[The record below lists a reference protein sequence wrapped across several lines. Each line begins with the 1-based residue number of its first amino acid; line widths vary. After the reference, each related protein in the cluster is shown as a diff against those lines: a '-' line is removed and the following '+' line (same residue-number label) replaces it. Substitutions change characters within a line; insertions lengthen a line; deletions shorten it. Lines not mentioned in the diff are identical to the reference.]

1 MAEREY
7 FIVNPKGTI
16 HIVTREHAQMRLAS
30 PGWRMANAKEITAYR
45 DGVAGASYRDI
56 SKENE
61 DPKFMGKQFIQRT
74 GEPLAEPFRIDPDA
88 AMERADE
95 ELRKVEAQYDSPEGD
110 EEEEKQAI
118 PQATI
123 NALTGK

>member
-16 HIVTREHAQMRLAS
+16 HIVTREHAQSRLAS
-30 PGWRMANAKEITAYR
+30 PGWRMAVSEEIAAYK
-45 DGVAGASYRDI
+45 DGVASSDYRDV

-61 DPKFMGKQFIQRT
+61 DPKFLGKQFVQRT
-74 GEPLAEPFRIDPDA
+74 GKPLAAPFVIDPDA
-88 AMERADE
+88 AMDRADE

-110 EEEEKQAI
+110 EEEEKKAI

-123 NALTGK
+123 DALTGK